1 MMLLMKMGLIM
12 KKNKKS
18 EIDERITDLNRQA
31 KSQSC
36 PYYREL
42 AKKLDDDTDTLAN
55 PRYVNELQKRFIDHF
70 LPLINS
76 DTTPVFFTI
85 NEYIQGKMITVPEDE
100 LMSYNPKPFLE
111 RVKKWFCRG
120 LSDAIVHLV
129 LEVKFDNSFGWLPHI
144 HGFVFGSDKDTVF
157 HFLNQKMPEMYE
169 YYLGSD
175 LLPPKKSWVCDELAY
190 KIPHKVKLIDVEQIN
205 KTPEKVV
212 SYLCKFRTYEEL
224 YYINLL
230 KLKKRKK
237 KRHAKRGCLH
247 LRFLDSHKYSDFYR
261 NINTNFSMTNPQ
273 NTVIDKKSEV
283 SLKGVVDGND
293 RLKIDEYVLNWFEH
307 NTKNKFTINSAL
319 HFLGYKNFK
328 SEEQK
333 NIVRYMHHH
342 HSCLVVEKTGFGKS
356 LVYQLIGLMR
366 KKLCVVVMPT
376 ISLMDGQTRALNDKI
391 KNISVTIHSKMSAK
405 KQQTQLKELKQGKYK
420 FLFVSPE
427 LVLSKTMQSVLQK
440 VGVSTIVIDEAHC
453 ISFWG
458 ADFRPEY
465 GELGKLIDMFPKA
478 KTICLTATAD
488 KQTCKDIKTTI
499 GYEKLFRGDLA
510 RPEIE
515 YALVCKRYGADA
527 QIKQLLQM
535 LKPYHKK
542 GKPIK
547 TVLIYCGTKD
557 KVKAVHYI
565 LAQNDIDSLMYHSE
579 SKKHNE
585 VLNEFYTKPCFIV
598 ATNAFG
604 MGIDKPD
611 VRAVIHYDVP
621 SSIEMY
627 YQETGRAGRD
637 GKKAQAI
644 LFFNKNDVKR
654 TQMLFCN
661 PNKKGA
667 TKEERK
673 QLKVKRQRFKPMQKM
688 LTIPSDKQRVKY
700 MLKYLKNGLN

>member
-1 MMLLMKMGLIM
+1 M
-12 KKNKKS
+12 KKIKKP
-18 EIDERITDLNRQA
+18 EIEERIIDLKRQA
-31 KSQSC
+31 SAQSC

-42 AKKLDDDTDTLAN
+42 AKKLDNNAKTLAN
-55 PRYVNELQKRFIDHF
+55 PHYVDDLQKRFVAHF
-70 LPLINS
+70 SPLMKS
-76 DTTPVFFTI
+76 DNTPVFFTI
-85 NEYIQGKMITVPEDE
+85 NEYKNRKMINVEE
-100 LMSYNPKPFLE
+100 NKLMSYNPSPFLE

-120 LSDAIVHLV
+120 LPEAVVHLV
-129 LEVKFDNSFGWLPHI
+129 FEVKFDNRFGWLPHI
-144 HGFVFGSDKDTVF
+144 HGLVLGANKDIVFAL
-157 HFLNQKMPEMYE
+157 LNQKMPEIYE
-169 YYLGSD
+169 YYLDSS
-175 LLPPKKSWVCDELAY
+175 LLPPKKSWLCDELAY
-190 KIPHKVKLIDVEQIN
+190 KVPHKIKLIDVEKID

-247 LRFLDSHKYSDFYR
+247 LRFLDSYKYSDFYR
-261 NINTNFSMTNPQ
+261 NINTNLSMTNTQ
-273 NTVIDKKSEV
+273 NTVIDKKSEFA
-283 SLKGVVDGND
+283 LKRAVDGKD

-307 NTKNKFTINSAL
+307 NTKSKFTTNSAL
-319 HFLGYKNFK
+319 QFLGYKNFK

-333 NIVRYMHHH
+333 NIIRYMCHH
-342 HSCLVVEKTGFGKS
+342 HSCVVVEKTGFGKS
-356 LVYQLIGLMR
+356 LIYQLIGIMR
-366 KKLCVVVMPT
+366 KKLCVVIMPT
-376 ISLMDGQTRALNDKI
+376 ISLMDGQNRALNNKI
-391 KNISVTIHSKMSAK
+391 QNISVTIHSKMAIK
-405 KQQTQLKELKQGKYK
+405 NQQTRLKELKQGKYK

-427 LVLSKTMQSVLQK
+427 LVLSKTMQSVLKK
-440 VGVSTIVIDEAHC
+440 VGVSTIVVDEAHC

-465 GELGKLIDMFPKA
+465 GQLGKLIDMFPKA

-488 KQTCKDIKTTI
+488 KQTCKDIKATI
-499 GYEKLFRGDLA
+499 GYEKLFRGDLS

-515 YALVCKRYGADA
+515 YTLVCKKYGADA

-557 KVKAVHYI
+557 KVKAVHYV
-565 LAQNDIDSLMYHSE
+565 LAQNGIDSMIYHSE
-579 SKKHNE
+579 SKRHNE
-585 VLNEFYTKPCFIV
+585 VLNDFYTKPCFIV

-604 MGIDKPD
+604 MGIDKAD

-637 GKKAQAI
+637 RKKAQAI
-644 LFFNKNDVKR
+644 LFCNKTDVER

-661 PNKKGA
+661 LNKKG
-667 TKEERK
+667 TNKEEK
-673 QLKVKRQRFKPMQKM
+673 EWLQVKRQRFKPMQKM
-688 LTIPSDKQRVKY
+688 LKIDSDEERVKY
-700 MLKYLKNGLN
+700 MLEYLEKGLS

>member
-1 MMLLMKMGLIM
+1 MTKS
-12 KKNKKS
+12 KKS
-18 EIDERITDLNRQA
+18 EIEDRIIDLNRQA
-31 KSQSC
+31 KAQSC
-36 PYYREL
+36 SYYREL
-42 AKKLDDDTDTLAN
+42 AKKLDDDADTLAN

-70 LPLINS
+70 FPFINT
-76 DTTPVFFTI
+76 DVTPVFFTI

-120 LSDAIVHLV
+120 LPDVVVHLV
-129 LEVKFDNSFGWLPHI
+129 LEVKFDNRFGWLPHI

-157 HFLNQKMPEMYE
+157 KLLNQKMPEMYE
-169 YYLGSD
+169 YYLDVD

-190 KIPHKVKLIDVEQIN
+190 KIPHKIKLIDVEQID

-224 YYINLL
+224 YYVNLL

-261 NINTNFSMTNPQ
+261 NINNSFSMTNPL
-273 NTVIDKKSEV
+273 NNVIDKKTEFA
-283 SLKGVVDGND
+283 LKRAVDGND
-293 RLKIDEYVLNWFEH
+293 GLKVDEYVLNWFEH
-307 NTKNKFTINSAL
+307 NIKNKFTVNSAL
-319 HFLGYKNFK
+319 HFLGFKNFK

-333 NIVRYMHHH
+333 NIVHYMRHH

-356 LVYQLIGLMR
+356 LIYQLIGLMR
-366 KKLCVVVMPT
+366 KKLCVVIMPT
-376 ISLMDGQTRALNDKI
+376 ISLMDGQTRALNNKI
-391 KNISVTIHSKMSAK
+391 QNISVAIHSKMTVK
-405 KQQTQLKELKQGKYK
+405 NQQSRLKELKQGKYK

-427 LVLSKTMQSVLQK
+427 LVLSKTMQSVLKK
-440 VGVSTIVIDEAHC
+440 VGVSTIVVDEAHC

-465 GELGKLIDMFPKA
+465 EDLKKMVDMFPKA

-488 KQTCKDIKTTI
+488 KQTCKDIKATI
-499 GYEKLFRGDLA
+499 GYEKLFRGDLS
-510 RPEIE
+510 RPEIN
-515 YALVCKRYGADA
+515 YTLVCKKYGADA
-527 QIKQLLQM
+527 QIKQLLKM

-557 KVKAVHYI
+557 KVKTVHYV
-565 LAQNDIDSLMYHSE
+565 LTQNGIDSLMYHSE
-579 SKKHNE
+579 SKKHKE
-585 VLNEFYTKPCFIV
+585 VLNKFYTKPCFIV

-667 TKEERK
+667 TKEEKK
-673 QLKVKRQRFKPMQKM
+673 QLKVKRKRFKPMQKM
-688 LTIPSDKQRVKY
+688 LTISSDKQRVKY
-700 MLKYLKNGLN
+700 MLKYLKNGLD

>member
-1 MMLLMKMGLIM
+1 M
-12 KKNKKS
+12 KKSKKS

-31 KSQSC
+31 IAQSC
-36 PYYREL
+36 SYYREL
-42 AKKLDDDTDTLAN
+42 AHKLDDDADTLAN
-55 PRYVNELQKRFIDHF
+55 PYYVNELQKRFIDHF

-76 DTTPVFFTI
+76 DVTPVFFTI
-85 NEYIQGKMITVPEDE
+85 NEYIQGKMITIPEDE

-120 LSDAIVHLV
+120 LPDAIVHLV
-129 LEVKFDNSFGWLPHI
+129 LEVKFDNRFGWLPHI

-157 HFLNQKMPEMYE
+157 EFLKQRMFEKYE
-169 YYLGSD
+169 YYLDSN
-175 LLPPKKSWVCDELAY
+175 LLPPKKSWICDELVY
-190 KIPHKVKLIDVEQIN
+190 KIPHKIELINVKQIN

-224 YYINLL
+224 YYVNLL
-230 KLKKRKK
+230 KLKKKKK

-247 LRFLDSHKYSDFYR
+247 LRFLDSYKYSAFYR
-261 NINTNFSMTNPQ
+261 NINTNFSMTNAQ
-273 NTVIDKKSEV
+273 NTVIGKKSEFA
-283 SLKGVVDGND
+283 LNKVVEGND
-293 RLKIDEYVLNWFEH
+293 GLKIDEYVLNWFEH
-307 NTKNKFTINSAL
+307 NIKNKFTVNSAL
-319 HFLGYKNFK
+319 HFLGFKNFK

-333 NIVRYMHHH
+333 NIVHYMCHH

-366 KKLCVVVMPT
+366 KKLCVVIMPT

-391 KNISVTIHSKMSAK
+391 QNISVTIHSKMTAK
-405 KQQTQLKELKQGKYK
+405 NQQTRLKELKQGKYK

-427 LVLSKTMQSVLQK
+427 LVLSKTMQSVLKK
-440 VGVSTIVIDEAHC
+440 VGVSTIVVDEAHC

-465 GELGKLIDMFPKA
+465 KDLKKMVDMFPKA

-488 KQTCKDIKTTI
+488 KQTCKDIKATI
-499 GYEKLFRGDLA
+499 GYEKLFRGDLS

-515 YALVCKRYGADA
+515 YICVRKKYGSDA
-527 QIKQLLQM
+527 QIKQVLQI

-542 GKPIK
+542 GKPTK

-557 KVKAVHYI
+557 KVRAVHYV
-565 LAQNDIDSLMYHSE
+565 LAQKGISSLMYHSE

-585 VLNEFYTKPCFIV
+585 VLNEFYTKPCFII

-627 YQETGRAGRD
+627 YQESGRAGRD

-661 PNKKGA
+661 PNKKKA
-667 TKEERK
+667 TKDEKK
-673 QLKVKRQRFKPMQKM
+673 QLRVKRQRFKPMQKM
-688 LTIPSDKQRVKY
+688 LTISSDKQRVEY
-700 MLKYLKNGLN
+700 MLKYLKNGLD